1 VAKRN
6 NINATSACWFSMHSA
21 SAVPDNA
28 KKFKRLNVNRYEIGC
43 LMRLACRAC
52 LAGLPRGF
60 LSVVVLKT
68 LGAYQPMYARGIQ
81 KPYLKVSY

>member
-1 VAKRN
+1 
-6 NINATSACWFSMHSA
+6 
-21 SAVPDNA
+21 
-28 KKFKRLNVNRYEIGC
+28 
-43 LMRLACRAC
+43 MRLACRAC